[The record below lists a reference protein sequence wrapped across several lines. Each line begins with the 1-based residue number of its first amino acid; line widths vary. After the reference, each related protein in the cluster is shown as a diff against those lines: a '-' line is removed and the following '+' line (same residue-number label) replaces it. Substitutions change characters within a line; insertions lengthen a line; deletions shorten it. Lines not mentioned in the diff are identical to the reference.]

1 MKRNIT
7 FLFFSLQILT
17 LTGQNLN
24 LQIGPSFSKINWE
37 NSMSNE
43 IMYNKNVT
51 GINVSIG
58 IDYLNLKYFN
68 LSSNIGFIQ
77 KGGKDSISVAT
88 PNGEII
94 GKQLIQTKLNYLT
107 INTTANLKLPIK
119 DFVIP
124 YLFVGPRV
132 DYLISYKESA
142 VFIKQFDDWGKLN
155 KLIYGVITGIG
166 LDFKIKR
173 FFVGAVFNYYFNF
186 NKIVDYTSDNNVS
199 NKILDRT
206 FTINLKVGYK
216 L

>member
-1 MKRNIT
+1 
-7 FLFFSLQILT
+7 
-17 LTGQNLN
+17 
-24 LQIGPSFSKINWE
+24 
-37 NSMSNE
+37 MSNE
-43 IMYNKNVT
+43 IMYNQTVT
-51 GINVSIG
+51 GINVLVG

-77 KGGKDSISVAT
+77 KRGKDSIQVAT
-88 PNGEII
+88 SNGEIE
-94 GKQLIQTKLNYLT
+94 GKRLMKNQLNYLT

-132 DYLISYKESA
+132 DYLVSYKESA
-142 VFIKQFDDWGKLN
+142 DFIKQFDDWGKLN
-155 KLIYGVITGIG
+155 KLVYGVIAGVG

-186 NKIVDYTSDNNVS
+186 NKIVDDTSDNNVS
-199 NKILDRT
+199 NKIIDKA
-206 FTINLKVGYK
+206 FAVNLKVGYK